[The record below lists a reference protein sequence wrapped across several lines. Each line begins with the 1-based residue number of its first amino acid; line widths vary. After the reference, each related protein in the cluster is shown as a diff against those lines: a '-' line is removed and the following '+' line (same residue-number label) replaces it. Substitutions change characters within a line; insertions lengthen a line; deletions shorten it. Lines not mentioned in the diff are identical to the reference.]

1 MNPKEYIKSRLNEL
15 RNFFP
20 ELSFKYKFNQHTS
33 THIIDVRPLECY
45 SANKDYIKYE
55 ADFSYEF
62 DNFFFPETILFVSED
77 SLTEI
82 KDPDFVF
89 NANQFSEELQFTLQ
103 IVNVKNE
110 TVEYIFDFYV
120 EYALAA

>member
-1 MNPKEYIKSRLNEL
+1 MTPRNFIIRRLNEL
-15 RNFFP
+15 RNIFP

-33 THIIDVRPLECY
+33 THIIDVRPLDCF
-45 SANKDYIKYE
+45 SSNQDYIKYK

-62 DNFFFPETILFVSED
+62 DNLFSPETILFISEN

-82 KDPDFVF
+82 KNPDFVF
-89 NANQFSEELQFTLQ
+89 NTNQFSLDFQVPQPAIIYMAGL
-103 IVNVKNE
+103 VE
-110 TVEYIFDFYV
+110 TNFEFKI

>member
-1 MNPKEYIKSRLNEL
+1 MNPKDFIIRRLNEL

-33 THIIDVRPLECY
+33 THIIDVRPLECF
-45 SANKDYIKYE
+45 SSNQDYIKSE

-62 DNFFFPETILFVSED
+62 DNLFYPETILFISKD

-89 NANQFSEELQFTLQ
+89 SANQFSEDFQVTPL
-103 IVNVKNE
+103 
-110 TVEYIFDFYV
+110 TVEVTKGWIETNFEV
-120 EYALAA
+120 EVKRALAA

>member
-1 MNPKEYIKSRLNEL
+1 MTPKNFIIRRLNEL
-15 RNFFP
+15 RNIFP

-33 THIIDVRPLECY
+33 THIIDVRPLDCF
-45 SANKDYIKYE
+45 SSNQDYIKYE

-62 DNFFFPETILFVSED
+62 DNLFSPETILFISEN

-82 KDPDFVF
+82 KNPDFVF
-89 NANQFSEELQFTLQ
+89 NTNQFSLDFQ
-103 IVNVKNE
+103 IPQPAINYMTGLVE
-110 TVEYIFDFYV
+110 TNFEFKI

>member
-1 MNPKEYIKSRLNEL
+1 MSPKDFIITRLNEL

-33 THIIDVRPLECY
+33 THIIDVRPIECF
-45 SANKDYIKYE
+45 STNKDYIKYE
-55 ADFSYEF
+55 ADLSYEF
-62 DNFFFPETILFVSED
+62 DNLFYPETILSISEG

-89 NANQFSEELQFTLQ
+89 SANQFSTDC
-103 IVNVKNE
+103 K
-110 TVEYIFDFYV
+110 
-120 EYALAA
+120 

>member
-1 MNPKEYIKSRLNEL
+1 MTPKNFIIRRLNEL
-15 RNFFP
+15 RNIFP

-33 THIIDVRPLECY
+33 THIIDVRPLDCF
-45 SANKDYIKYE
+45 SSNQDYIKYE

-62 DNFFFPETILFVSED
+62 DNLFSPETILFISEN

-82 KDPDFVF
+82 KNPDFVF
-89 NANQFSEELQFTLQ
+89 NTNQFSLDFQ
-103 IVNVKNE
+103 IPQPAIYMTGLVE
-110 TVEYIFDFYV
+110 TNFEFKI